1 VKKLLE
7 NEPYLDDDN
16 QTHFSCDA
24 MISGQGWQRGL
35 DMFSPTLR
43 QHLGIPFA
51 KDIEPTSS
59 ATKWAQL
66 EADADKTVLS
76 RFHILCNPPSHTLLP
91 ENRTSY
97 RLYRGIAPLDDPTIL
112 FLNHVTVSN
121 KLFGAE
127 AQAMWAVA

>member
-1 VKKLLE
+1 
-7 NEPYLDDDN
+7 
-16 QTHFSCDA
+16 

-97 RLYRGIAPLDDPTIL
+97 RLYRGIAPLDRPHDSLSEPRHR
-112 FLNHVTVSN
+112 FQ
-121 KLFGAE
+121 
-127 AQAMWAVA
+127 QALRSGSSSYVGGGLVR